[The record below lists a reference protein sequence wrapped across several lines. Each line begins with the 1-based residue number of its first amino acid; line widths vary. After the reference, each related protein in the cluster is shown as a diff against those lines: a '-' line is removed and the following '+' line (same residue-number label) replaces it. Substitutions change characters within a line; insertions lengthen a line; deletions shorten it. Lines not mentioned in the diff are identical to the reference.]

1 MYHNLKDQNKTFDL
15 FPGYFKNFG
24 IKGSYLFLLLS
35 VLLVSSCG
43 RSSTIEETYTPTF
56 PYYIDMEK
64 YFDNRNTM
72 PLSTLGKEL
81 EYIALETSPDCSID
95 RISELWLNDSLIVV
109 STIVQVYLFDRS
121 GKFIRKIGSYGR
133 GPGEYSL
140 VSSLN
145 VDQFNNLIRINEMRR
160 MHTFDFNGNFLSSFD
175 YPFPSV
181 NSLILDENRIMFH
194 ELNNIF
200 PSEDQRYSWHIFD
213 FKGNEIASFE
223 SNSPRNSWM
232 NADTPLYMYEGTGH
246 FKEFGTDTL
255 FYFDESVVKPYAIFN
270 AGKYR
275 LEPEAQIN
283 LDNRDEFRDKIWIY
297 DARENSDH
305 IFLDLGFGL
314 SASDKGIFNKSTGE
328 FTILTDRAYMNDIDG
343 GINFW
348 PEVIID
354 DNIMIDFVEAF
365 DLIQHLDSVGE
376 TPKNV
381 NKGKYKEILDIK
393 ERINEFSN
401 PVIMI
406 LK

>member
-1 MYHNLKDQNKTFDL
+1 
-15 FPGYFKNFG
+15 
-24 IKGSYLFLLLS
+24 
-35 VLLVSSCG
+35 
-43 RSSTIEETYTPTF
+43 
-56 PYYIDMEK
+56 
-64 YFDNRNTM
+64 M

-81 EYIALETSPDCSID
+81 EYIVLETSPDCTID
-95 RISELWLNDSLIVV
+95 KISELWLNDSLIVV

-145 VDQFNNLIRINEMRR
+145 VDQYNDMIRINEMRR
-160 MHTFDFNGNFLSSFD
+160 LLTFDFNGNFLGSFD
-175 YPFPSV
+175 YPFPSG

-194 ELNNIF
+194 EINNIF

-213 FKGNEIASFE
+213 FEGNEIASFE
-223 SNSPRNSWM
+223 NNSPGNTWM

-255 FYFDESVVKPYAIFN
+255 FYFDEDVVMPYALFN

-297 DARENSDH
+297 NARENSDH

-328 FTILTDRAYMNDIDG
+328 FTILTDRAFMNDIDG
-343 GINFW
+343 GVNFW
-348 PEVIID
+348 PKVIIN
-354 DNIMIDFVEAF
+354 DNILVDYIDAF
-365 DLIQHLDSVGE
+365 NLRQHLDSIKD
-376 TPKNV
+376 TPGKV
-381 NKGKYKEILDIK
+381 NNGYYEKLMELQ
-393 ERINEFSN
+393 ERIDENSN
-401 PVIMI
+401 PIVMI
-406 LK
+406 VK